1 MNTVLDKVQQARAQ
15 NHTPCSSPL
24 GYASKS
30 SVSYL
35 CSQVSRMDGSRAL
48 GGRPTKGSGSG
59 GPGAMTQMGVM
70 GNLGT
75 IQLSNVGLKASL
87 RVIETNESYEA

>member
-1 MNTVLDKVQQARAQ
+1 MNTILDKVQQARAQ

-24 GYASKS
+24 GYTSKS

-35 CSQVSRMDGSRAL
+35 CSQVSEMDGSRAL
-48 GGRPTKGSGSG
+48 EGSPSKCSGFG
-59 GPGAMTQMGVM
+59 GPGAMTQKGVM

-87 RVIETNESYEA
+87 RVESNESYEA